1 MVILTGLIKIL
12 GSVGPMSADLETSDL
27 ETTRLA
33 TTPVEDTWQF
43 ETRQVHAGTQ
53 PDPTTGARAI
63 PIHQTTSFVFRDTA
77 HAAALFDLDE
87 VGFVY
92 SRLANPTQEAFEL
105 RIASLEGG
113 VGALAVASGQAA
125 ESYALLNLADAGDH
139 IVSSSS
145 LYGGTYNLLRHRLA
159 RLGIETTFI
168 DDPDDLDAWR
178 AAIRPETK
186 AFYGESIGNP
196 RGDVLDIE
204 GIAAVAHEAGIPLI
218 VDNTLASPYLLRPLE
233 WGADIVVHSAT
244 KFLGGHG
251 TTIGG
256 VIVDGGRFDWRGSGR
271 FPSLTEPDSSYHGLS
286 YTDAFEDSAYIV
298 RARVT
303 LLRDFGASLS
313 PQSAFYLLQGVETLS
328 LRMDRQVA
336 NASAV
341 AAWLQERAEVGWV
354 NYPGLP
360 TSPWYERSLR
370 LLPNGAGAVLSF
382 GLRGGFDAARQFIE
396 SLRLFSHLANV
407 GDLKSL
413 AIHPGSTTHRQLT
426 PDEQRGSGVTSDL
439 VRLSVGIEALD
450 DLLADLDRAL
460 AATRNLNAE

>member
-1 MVILTGLIKIL
+1 MSTGQ
-12 GSVGPMSADLETSDL
+12 LETDITGIADSDSDI
-27 ETTRLA
+27 A
-33 TTPVEDTWQF
+33 DSWQF

-63 PIHQTTSFVFRDTA
+63 PIHQTTSFVFRDTQ

-168 DDPDDLDAWR
+168 DDPDDLDTWR

-204 GIAAVAHEAGIPLI
+204 GIASVAHGAGIPLI

-256 VIVDGGRFDWRGSGR
+256 VIVDGGRFDWRASGR
-271 FPSLTEPDSSYHGLS
+271 FPSLTEPDISYHGLS
-286 YTDAFEDSAYIV
+286 YTDAFDESAYIV

-328 LRMDRQVA
+328 LRMDRQVS
-336 NASAV
+336 NALAV
-341 AAWLQERAEVGWV
+341 ATWLQSRPEVAWV
-354 NYPGLP
+354 NYPGLAS
-360 TSPWYERSLR
+360 SPWHERAQR
-370 LLPNGAGAVLSF
+370 LLPLGAGAVLSF
-382 GLRGGFDAARQFIE
+382 GLREGSAAATAFIE
-396 SLRLFSHLANV
+396 SLQLFSHLANV

-413 AIHPGSTTHRQLT
+413 AIHPASTTHRQLT
-426 PDEQRGSGVTSDL
+426 PEEQRGSGVTADL

-450 DLLADLDRAL
+450 DLLADLDHAL
-460 AATRNLNAE
+460 TSTRNSNAE

>member
-1 MVILTGLIKIL
+1 
-12 GSVGPMSADLETSDL
+12 MSADLEATDL
-27 ETTRLA
+27 ETTPLPDSPPDDSA
-33 TTPVEDTWQF
+33 VEDNWQF

-77 HAAALFDLDE
+77 HAAALFDLEE

-105 RIASLEGG
+105 RLASLEGG

-125 ESYALLNLADAGDH
+125 ETYALLNLADAGDH

-145 LYGGTYNLLRHRLA
+145 LYGGTYNLLHHRLS

-204 GIAAVAHEAGIPLI
+204 GIASVAHEAGIPLI

-233 WGADIVVHSAT
+233 WGADIVIHSAT

-256 VIVDGGRFDWRGSGR
+256 VIIDGGRFDWRGSGR
-271 FPSLTEPDSSYHGLS
+271 FPALTDPDPSYHGLS
-286 YTDAFEDSAYIV
+286 FTDAFEESAYIV

-303 LLRDFGASLS
+303 LLRDFGAALS

-328 LRMDRQVA
+328 LRMDRQVS
-336 NASAV
+336 NASAI
-341 AAWLQERAEVGWV
+341 ATWLESRPEVGWV

-360 TSPWYERSLR
+360 TSPWHERAQR
-370 LLPNGAGAVLSF
+370 LLPNGRRRGVLV
-382 GLRGGFDAARQFIE
+382 RAARRFRRGARRSSSRSDCSATSPTSVI
-396 SLRLFSHLANV
+396 SRAWRSTRRAPLIANSRLRS
-407 GDLKSL
+407 S
-413 AIHPGSTTHRQLT
+413 
-426 PDEQRGSGVTSDL
+426 
-439 VRLSVGIEALD
+439 
-450 DLLADLDRAL
+450 RA
-460 AATRNLNAE
+460 AG

>member
-1 MVILTGLIKIL
+1 MSTGQLQTDITGTTDSDSDVT
-12 GSVGPMSADLETSDL
+12 GS
-27 ETTRLA
+27 
-33 TTPVEDTWQF
+33 WQF

-63 PIHQTTSFVFRDTA
+63 PIHQTTSFVFRDTQ
-77 HAAALFDLDE
+77 HAAALFDLEE

-204 GIAAVAHEAGIPLI
+204 GIASVAHGAGIPLI

-256 VIVDGGRFDWRGSGR
+256 VIVDGGQFDWRASGR
-271 FPSLTEPDSSYHGLS
+271 FPSLTEPDISYHGLS
-286 YTDAFEDSAYIV
+286 YTDAFDESAYIV

-328 LRMDRQVA
+328 LRMDRQVS
-336 NASAV
+336 NALAI
-341 AAWLQERAEVGWV
+341 ATWLQSRPEVGWV
-354 NYPGLP
+354 NYPGLAS
-360 TSPWYERSLR
+360 SPWHERAQR
-370 LLPNGAGAVLSF
+370 LLPLGAGAVLSF
-382 GLRGGFDAARQFIE
+382 GLREGSGAATAFIE

-413 AIHPGSTTHRQLT
+413 AIHPASTTHRQLT
-426 PDEQRGSGVTSDL
+426 PEEQRGSGVTADL

-460 AATRNLNAE
+460 VAAGKLNAE

>member
-1 MVILTGLIKIL
+1 
-12 GSVGPMSADLETSDL
+12 MSADLEATDL
-27 ETTRLA
+27 ETTPLPDSPPDDSA
-33 TTPVEDTWQF
+33 VEDNWQF

-77 HAAALFDLDE
+77 HAAALFDLEE

-105 RIASLEGG
+105 RLASLEGG

-125 ESYALLNLADAGDH
+125 ETYALLNLADAGDH

-145 LYGGTYNLLRHRLA
+145 LYGGTYNLLHHRLS

-204 GIAAVAHEAGIPLI
+204 GIASVAHEAGIPLI

-233 WGADIVVHSAT
+233 WGADIVIHSAT

-256 VIVDGGRFDWRGSGR
+256 VIIDGGRFDWRGSGR
-271 FPSLTEPDSSYHGLS
+271 FPALTDPDPSYHGLS
-286 YTDAFEDSAYIV
+286 FTDAFEESAYIV
-298 RARVT
+298 RRAGHAAARLRRGPVT
-303 LLRDFGASLS
+303 AECVLPPAGRRDAESADGS
-313 PQSAFYLLQGVETLS
+313 PGVERIGHRNLVG
-328 LRMDRQVA
+328 VA
-336 NASAV
+336 ARGRLGELPRVADVAVARARPASAPRTGP
-341 AAWLQERAEVGWV
+341 ARCSRSGCATASARRA
-354 NYPGLP
+354 
-360 TSPWYERSLR
+360 T
-370 LLPNGAGAVLSF
+370 
-382 GLRGGFDAARQFIE
+382 FIE

-413 AIHPGSTTHRQLT
+413 AIHPASTTHRQLT
-426 PDEQRGSGVTSDL
+426 PEEQQSSGVTADL
-439 VRLSVGIEALD
+439 VRLSVGIEAID
-450 DLLADLDRAL
+450 DLLVDLDRRARP
-460 AATRNLNAE
+460 ADRHSRNSD